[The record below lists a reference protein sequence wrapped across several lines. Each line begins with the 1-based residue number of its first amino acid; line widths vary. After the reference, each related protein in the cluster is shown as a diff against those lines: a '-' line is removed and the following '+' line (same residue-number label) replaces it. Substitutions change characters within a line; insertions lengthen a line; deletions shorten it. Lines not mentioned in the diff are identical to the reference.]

1 MIKFDDY
8 QKKYSHIRMERQ
20 DGILQITFHTEGGV
34 LKWSGPS
41 HEQLGYAFADIA
53 RDHENKVV
61 IMTGTGD
68 AFCAEIDRQGF
79 GRFTPEI
86 WDHVYKDGKHLLMN
100 LLDIEVPVIA
110 AVNGPALIHAEIAVL
125 SDIVIASDNAE
136 FQDAPHFP
144 NGLVP
149 GDGVH
154 IVWPLVLGV
163 NRGRYFLLT
172 GQKLSAREA
181 QTLGVVSEVVPR
193 ERLLN
198 RAREIAEEIV
208 KRPTLATRY
217 ARVAITQ
224 QLKRAMLDNLGYGLA
239 LEGLGA
245 LSVAASRG

>member
-68 AFCAEIDRQGF
+68 AFCAEIDMQGF

-198 RAREIAEEIV
+198 RAREIAGEIV

>member
-20 DGILQITFHTEGGV
+20 DGILQITLHTEGAV

-68 AFCAEIDRQGF
+68 AFCAEIDMQGF

>member
-20 DGILQITFHTEGGV
+20 DGILQMTFHTEGGV

-68 AFCAEIDRQGF
+68 AFCAEIDMQGF

-198 RAREIAEEIV
+198 RAREIAGEIV

-217 ARVAITQ
+217 ARVAMTQ